1 MILKKHISILLTFF
15 LLVSNLGLAFNIH
28 YCDDKIESI
37 SLKIS
42 TCSQGEV
49 DECCGIV
56 EKDSQCCKDK
66 IIKSEIKSDQ
76 IIAKTVTFDT
86 NFTLADY
93 YSKAEVTVLNYNS
106 KIGGNDTYFCDANAR
121 PMYLM
126 YSQYTFYD

>member
-106 KIGGNDTYFCDANAR
+106 KIGGNDTYLYDANAR

>member
-93 YSKAEVTVLNYNS
+93 YSKAEVTVLNCNS
-106 KIGGNDTYFCDANAR
+106 KIGGNNTYFCDANAR

>member
-1 MILKKHISILLTFF
+1 MIFKKHLSILLTFF

-42 TCSQGEV
+42 TCSQAEV

-76 IIAKTVTFDT
+76 IIVKTVSLDT
-86 NFTLADY
+86 NFTLVDY
-93 YSKAEVTVLNYNS
+93 FSKAEFTILNCNL
-106 KIGGNDTYFCDANAR
+106 KTGGNNTYYCDANVR

>member
-93 YSKAEVTVLNYNS
+93 YSKAEVTVLNCNS
-106 KIGGNDTYFCDANAR
+106 KIGGNNTYLCDANAR